1 MVAAQQYEIRKP
13 KGRARSREPANS
25 SRGFFLPSGMQ
36 SEKGEYLRDPNA
48 KVNEVF
54 TDGAELVVE
63 LQDAVEVRVRGWG
76 NSEGKRGEG
85 EANEAKRRQNSRFVA
100 FFVAVMRGS
109 AEGVCFVPTQNLKN

>member
-1 MVAAQQYEIRKP
+1 
-13 KGRARSREPANS
+13 
-25 SRGFFLPSGMQ
+25 MQ

-76 NSEGKRGEG
+76 NSEGKR
-85 EANEAKRRQNSRFVA
+85 RRSEDKIPALLPF
-100 FFVAVMRGS
+100 S
-109 AEGVCFVPTQNLKN
+109 